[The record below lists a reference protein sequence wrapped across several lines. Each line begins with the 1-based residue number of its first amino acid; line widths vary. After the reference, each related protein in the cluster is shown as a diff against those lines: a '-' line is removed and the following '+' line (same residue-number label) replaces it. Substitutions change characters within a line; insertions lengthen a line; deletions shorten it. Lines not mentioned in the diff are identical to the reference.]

1 MVGKI
6 ILFTI
11 NLLIDFV
18 MIYIFYK
25 FRPTTNTKSK
35 TMVTVFDQKQ
45 NYRKVLN
52 AFIRHEFLFELKQ
65 WIETTKNTKLVSS
78 DFGSA
83 FEAELVE
90 KEGVLQKKLS
100 IMTASIISKMSAD
113 MKNAFYREYAL
124 NYTYYTSMEEA
135 SLVNEA
141 KQPAQ
146 QSNGD
151 MLYIYVARILEMY
164 CERVITELE
173 VLRDKID
180 DKAAL
185 INNYLV
191 ELNNAL
197 YMSNDIFVV
206 FENENN
212 GNNAIAAPEEK

>member
-1 MVGKI
+1 MAGKI

-18 MIYIFYK
+18 MIYIFFK
-25 FRPTTNTKSK
+25 FRPTKDTKSK
-35 TMVTVFDQKQ
+35 ATVFDQKQ

-65 WIETTKNTKLVSS
+65 WIESTKNTKLVSS
-78 DFGSA
+78 DFSSA

-100 IMTASIISKMSAD
+100 IMTASIISKMSTD

-135 SLVNEA
+135 SLVNDA

-151 MLYIYVARILEMY
+151 MLYIYVARMLEMY

-173 VLRDKID
+173 VLRDRID
-180 DKAAL
+180 DKAAV

-212 GNNAIAAPEEK
+212 GNRIAASEEK

>member
-1 MVGKI
+1 MAGKI

-25 FRPTTNTKSK
+25 FRPTKDTKSK
-35 TMVTVFDQKQ
+35 ATVFDQKQ

-65 WIETTKNTKLVSS
+65 WIETTKNTKVVSS
-78 DFGSA
+78 DFSSA

-135 SLVNEA
+135 SLVNDA

-173 VLRDKID
+173 VLRDRID
-180 DKAAL
+180 DKAAV
-185 INNYLV
+185 INNYLI

-212 GNNAIAAPEEK
+212 GNRFAAPEEK

>member
-1 MVGKI
+1 MTGKI

-25 FRPTTNTKSK
+25 FRPTTNTKSR
-35 TMVTVFDQKQ
+35 TTVFDQKQ

-65 WIETTKNTKLVSS
+65 WIETTKNTKIVSS
-78 DFGSA
+78 DFGSS

-135 SLVNEA
+135 SLVNDA

-173 VLRDKID
+173 ILRNNID
-180 DKAAL
+180 DKAAV

-212 GNNAIAAPEEK
+212 GNHIATSEEK

>member
-1 MVGKI
+1 MGKI

-25 FRPTTNTKSK
+25 FRPTINTKSK
-35 TMVTVFDQKQ
+35 TTVFDQKQ

-65 WIETTKNTKLVSS
+65 WIETTKNTKIVSS
-78 DFGSA
+78 DFGSS

-100 IMTASIISKMSAD
+100 IMTASIISKMSTD

-135 SLVNEA
+135 SLVNNA

-173 VLRDKID
+173 ILRNNID
-180 DKAAL
+180 DKAAV

>member
-1 MVGKI
+1 MAGKI

-18 MIYIFYK
+18 MIYIFFK
-25 FRPTTNTKSK
+25 FRPTKDTKSK
-35 TMVTVFDQKQ
+35 ATVFDQKQ

-65 WIETTKNTKLVSS
+65 WIESTKNTKLVSS
-78 DFGSA
+78 DFSSA

-135 SLVNEA
+135 SLVNDA

-173 VLRDKID
+173 VLRDRID
-180 DKAAL
+180 DKAAV
-185 INNYLV
+185 INNYLI

-212 GNNAIAAPEEK
+212 GNRIAASEEK

>member
-35 TMVTVFDQKQ
+35 TTVTVFDQKQ

-52 AFIRHEFLFELKQ
+52 AFKRHEFLFELKQ

-100 IMTASIISKMSAD
+100 IMTASIIV
-113 MKNAFYREYAL
+113 AL
-124 NYTYYTSMEEA
+124 
-135 SLVNEA
+135 
-141 KQPAQ
+141 
-146 QSNGD
+146 
-151 MLYIYVARILEMY
+151 
-164 CERVITELE
+164 
-173 VLRDKID
+173 LR
-180 DKAAL
+180 
-185 INNYLV
+185 
-191 ELNNAL
+191 
-197 YMSNDIFVV
+197 
-206 FENENN
+206 
-212 GNNAIAAPEEK
+212 

>member
-1 MVGKI
+1 MAGKI

-25 FRPTTNTKSK
+25 FRPTTDTKSK
-35 TMVTVFDQKQ
+35 ATVFDQKQ

-65 WIETTKNTKLVSS
+65 WIETTKNTKIVSS
-78 DFGSA
+78 DFGSS

-100 IMTASIISKMSAD
+100 IMTASIISKMSTD

-135 SLVNEA
+135 SLVNDV

-151 MLYIYVARILEMY
+151 MLYIYVARMLEMY

-173 VLRDKID
+173 VLRNNIE
-180 DKAAL
+180 DKAAV

-212 GNNAIAAPEEK
+212 GNRIAAPEEK

>member
-1 MVGKI
+1 MGNI

-25 FRPTTNTKSK
+25 FRPMINTKSK
-35 TMVTVFDQKQ
+35 TTVFDQKQ

-65 WIETTKNTKLVSS
+65 WIETTKNTKIVSS
-78 DFGSA
+78 DFGSS

-100 IMTASIISKMSAD
+100 IMTASIISKMSTD

-135 SLVNEA
+135 SLVNDA

-173 VLRDKID
+173 VLRNNID
-180 DKAAL
+180 DKAAV

-191 ELNNAL
+191 ELNNTL

-212 GNNAIAAPEEK
+212 GNAFATPEETK

>member
-1 MVGKI
+1 MIGKI
-6 ILFTI
+6 VLFTI

-25 FRPTTNTKSK
+25 SRPTTDTRSK
-35 TMVTVFDQKQ
+35 TTVFDQKQ

-65 WIETTKNTKLVSS
+65 WIETTKNTKIVSS
-78 DFGSA
+78 DFGSS

-90 KEGVLQKKLS
+90 KEDVLQKKLS
-100 IMTASIISKMSAD
+100 IMTASIVSKMSAD

-135 SLVNEA
+135 SLVDEA
-141 KQPAQ
+141 KQSNR

-173 VLRDKID
+173 VLRNSID
-180 DKAAL
+180 DKAAV

-206 FENENN
+206 FENEKNRSN
-212 GNNAIAAPEEK
+212 VIAASEEK

>member
-1 MVGKI
+1 MGKI
-6 ILFTI
+6 ILFMI

-35 TMVTVFDQKQ
+35 TTVFDQKQ

-65 WIETTKNTKLVSS
+65 WIETTKDTKIVSS
-78 DFGSA
+78 DFSSA

-90 KEGVLQKKLS
+90 KEDVLQKKLS
-100 IMTASIISKMSAD
+100 IMTASIVSKMSTD

-135 SLVNEA
+135 SLANDA

-180 DKAAL
+180 DKTTV
-185 INNYLV
+185 INNYLI

>member
-1 MVGKI
+1 MAGKI

-25 FRPTTNTKSK
+25 FRPTKDTKSK
-35 TMVTVFDQKQ
+35 ATVFDQKQ

-65 WIETTKNTKLVSS
+65 WIETTKNTKVVSS
-78 DFGSA
+78 DFSSA

-135 SLVNEA
+135 SLVNDA

-173 VLRDKID
+173 VLRDRID
-180 DKAAL
+180 DKAAV

-212 GNNAIAAPEEK
+212 GNRFAAPEEK

>member
-1 MVGKI
+1 
-6 ILFTI
+6 
-11 NLLIDFV
+11 

-35 TMVTVFDQKQ
+35 TTVFDQKQ

-65 WIETTKNTKLVSS
+65 WIETTKDTKIVSS
-78 DFGSA
+78 DFSSA

-90 KEGVLQKKLS
+90 KEDVLQKKLS
-100 IMTASIISKMSAD
+100 IMTASIVSKMSTA

-135 SLVNEA
+135 SLANDA

-180 DKAAL
+180 DKTTV
-185 INNYLV
+185 INNYLI

>member
-1 MVGKI
+1 MAGKI

-11 NLLIDFV
+11 NLLLDFV

-25 FRPTTNTKSK
+25 FRPTTDTKTK
-35 TMVTVFDQKQ
+35 ATVFDQKQ

-65 WIETTKNTKLVSS
+65 WIETTKNTKIVSS
-78 DFGSA
+78 DFGSS

-100 IMTASIISKMSAD
+100 IMTASIISKMSTD

-135 SLVNEA
+135 SLTNDA

-151 MLYIYVARILEMY
+151 MLYIYVARMLEMY

-173 VLRDKID
+173 VLRNNIE
-180 DKAAL
+180 DKAAV

-206 FENENN
+206 FENENH
-212 GNNAIAAPEEK
+212 GNAIAAPEEK

>member
-1 MVGKI
+1 MTGKI

-11 NLLIDFV
+11 NLLLDFV
-18 MIYIFYK
+18 MIYIFFK
-25 FRPTTNTKSK
+25 FRPTTDTKSK
-35 TMVTVFDQKQ
+35 ATVFDQKQ

-78 DFGSA
+78 DFSSA

-100 IMTASIISKMSAD
+100 IMTASIISKMSTD

-135 SLVNEA
+135 SLVNDA

-173 VLRDKID
+173 VLRDRID
-180 DKAAL
+180 DKAAV

-212 GNNAIAAPEEK
+212 GNRIAAPEEK

>member
-1 MVGKI
+1 MAGKI

-25 FRPTTNTKSK
+25 FRPTKDTKSK
-35 TMVTVFDQKQ
+35 TTVFDQNQ

-78 DFGSA
+78 DFSSA

-100 IMTASIISKMSAD
+100 IMTASIISKMSTD

-135 SLVNEA
+135 SLVNDA

-173 VLRDKID
+173 VLRDRID
-180 DKAAL
+180 DKAAV
-185 INNYLV
+185 INNYLI

-212 GNNAIAAPEEK
+212 GNHFAAPEEK

>member
-1 MVGKI
+1 MVFRFF
-6 ILFTI
+6 LT
-11 NLLIDFV
+11 LITLVMDFV

-25 FRPTTNTKSK
+25 FRPAKDTKSK
-35 TMVTVFDQKQ
+35 ATVFDQKQ

-65 WIETTKNTKLVSS
+65 WIETTKNTKVVSS
-78 DFGSA
+78 DFSSA

-135 SLVNEA
+135 SLVNDA

-180 DKAAL
+180 DKAAV
-185 INNYLV
+185 INNYLI

-212 GNNAIAAPEEK
+212 GNRFAAPEEK

>member
-1 MVGKI
+1 MAGKI

-18 MIYIFYK
+18 MIYIFFK
-25 FRPTTNTKSK
+25 FRPTKDTKSK
-35 TMVTVFDQKQ
+35 ATVFDQKQ

-65 WIETTKNTKLVSS
+65 WIETTKNTKVVSS
-78 DFGSA
+78 DFSSA

-135 SLVNEA
+135 SLVNDA

-173 VLRDKID
+173 VLRDRID
-180 DKAAL
+180 DKAAV
-185 INNYLV
+185 INNYLI

-212 GNNAIAAPEEK
+212 GNRFAAPEEK

>member
-35 TMVTVFDQKQ
+35 TTVTVFDQKQ

-78 DFGSA
+78 DFSSA

-100 IMTASIISKMSAD
+100 IMTASIISKMSTD

-135 SLVNEA
+135 SLANDA

-173 VLRDKID
+173 LLRDRID
-180 DKAAL
+180 DKAAV
-185 INNYLV
+185 INNYLI

-206 FENENN
+206 FENENH
-212 GNNAIAAPEEK
+212 GNAIAASEEK

>member
-1 MVGKI
+1 MVFRI
-6 ILFTI
+6 FLT
-11 NLLIDFV
+11 LITLVMDLT

-25 FRPTTNTKSK
+25 FGRPKTDMKSK
-35 TMVTVFDQKQ
+35 TTVFDQKQ

-65 WIETTKNTKLVSS
+65 WIETTKNTKVVSS
-78 DFGSA
+78 DFSSA

-100 IMTASIISKMSAD
+100 IMTASIISKMSVD

-135 SLVNEA
+135 SLVNDA

-180 DKAAL
+180 DKAAV
-185 INNYLV
+185 INNYLI

-212 GNNAIAAPEEK
+212 GNRFAAPEEK

>member
-1 MVGKI
+1 MAGKI
-6 ILFTI
+6 ILFAI

-25 FRPTTNTKSK
+25 FRPTTNAKSK
-35 TMVTVFDQKQ
+35 TTVFDQKQ

-65 WIETTKNTKLVSS
+65 WIETTKNTKVVSS
-78 DFGSA
+78 DFSSS

-135 SLVNEA
+135 SLVNDT

-151 MLYIYVARILEMY
+151 ML
-164 CERVITELE
+164 
-173 VLRDKID
+173 
-180 DKAAL
+180 
-185 INNYLV
+185 
-191 ELNNAL
+191 
-197 YMSNDIFVV
+197 
-206 FENENN
+206 
-212 GNNAIAAPEEK
+212 

>member
-1 MVGKI
+1 MTGKI

-25 FRPTTNTKSK
+25 FRPIKDTKSK
-35 TMVTVFDQKQ
+35 ATVFDQKQ

-65 WIETTKNTKLVSS
+65 WIETTKNTKVVSS
-78 DFGSA
+78 DFSSA

-135 SLVNEA
+135 SLVNDA

-180 DKAAL
+180 DKAAV
-185 INNYLV
+185 INNYLI

-212 GNNAIAAPEEK
+212 GNRIAAPEEK

>member
-1 MVGKI
+1 MAGKI

-11 NLLIDFV
+11 NLLIDFI

-35 TMVTVFDQKQ
+35 TTVFDQKQ

-65 WIETTKNTKLVSS
+65 WIETTKNTKIVSS
-78 DFGSA
+78 DFGSS

-135 SLVNEA
+135 SLVNDA

-173 VLRDKID
+173 VLRNNID
-180 DKAAL
+180 DKAAV

-212 GNNAIAAPEEK
+212 GKGIAASEEK

>member
-1 MVGKI
+1 MGKI

-35 TMVTVFDQKQ
+35 TTVFDQKQ

-52 AFIRHEFLFELKQ
+52 AFIRNEFLFELKQ
-65 WIETTKNTKLVSS
+65 WIETTKDTKIVSS
-78 DFGSA
+78 DFSSA

-90 KEGVLQKKLS
+90 KEDVLQKKLS
-100 IMTASIISKMSAD
+100 IMTASIVSKMSTD

-135 SLVNEA
+135 SLANDA

-180 DKAAL
+180 DKAAV
-185 INNYLV
+185 INNYLI